1 LNKPIANANVSFFGG
16 AMELTEYIR
25 RFNRVDLEDFAHR
38 CATTAGQIRQVSL
51 GNRRAG
57 ESLAINIE
65 RESNGA
71 VTCEVLRPDVDWA
84 YIRSSRLSEKAA

>member
-1 LNKPIANANVSFFGG
+1 
-16 AMELTEYIR
+16 MELTEYIR

-71 VTCEVLRPDVDWA
+71 VTCEVLRPDVA
-84 YIRSSRLSEKAA
+84 PCVLRGFFVSVISLSLAVPVC